1 MEKQTRVR
9 ARMRHPGI
17 VVPEA
22 MQALLALGASVQG
35 DLPSELVA
43 LLHLRASQING
54 CSFCV
59 NMHSRELK
67 TEGASDERIFNVAA
81 WRETAYYTDAERAAL
96 ALTETATRLSDHA
109 DPVPEEI
116 WNEAARYFDER
127 GLAALA
133 IQIAAINAWN
143 RLNVIIKQPA
153 GPFSH

>member
-1 MEKQTRVR
+1 
-9 ARMRHPGI
+9 
-17 VVPEA
+17 
-22 MQALLALGASVQG
+22 
-35 DLPSELVA
+35 
-43 LLHLRASQING
+43 
-54 CSFCV
+54 
-59 NMHSRELK
+59 
-67 TEGASDERIFNVAA
+67 
-81 WRETAYYTDAERAAL
+81 L